1 MENKST
7 KAGILVVDDSPA
19 IRKSL
24 INLLEPLDANIVE
37 AENGKIALNQAIN
50 HNFDVIISDIDMPVM
65 DGIEFCRELKN
76 RPETRGIPVI
86 VVSAFDSEED
96 VNKGFQAGAAD
107 YLSKDHAKE
116 QLCDKVKEVMKK
128 AGFQRRQVIMVV
140 DDSETI
146 RHVVQNG
153 LEKNGYQ
160 TITAEN
166 GQQAMDLLKNIK
178 PDLILSDIDMP
189 VMNGFRFREIVRSK
203 HEFSDIPFIVMSAN
217 NDRGSM
223 KRMLKYGASAYICK
237 PFNIDQLVIMV
248 EKTLSDQFLMLFH
261 EKERLM
267 SERNLMVAS
276 ITSLVTALEARDA
289 YTKGH
294 SEAVGKI
301 VSGML
306 ALSGADR
313 IEIENGLLGGRLHD
327 IGKIG
332 ITDSILF
339 KEGRLTKEEFHKIK
353 MHPVIGA
360 GILEP
365 IPSLHNIVD
374 MVKHHHERMDG
385 AGYPDGL
392 KGSRIPLWAR
402 MTAVADTFH
411 ALTSDRPYR
420 KACCR
425 ENALQTIIDEKG
437 RQLCPD
443 CVSLFLQYIE
453 KNSSE
458 SDTGRKDK

>member
-1 MENKST
+1 MMENIRFK
-7 KAGILVVDDSPA
+7 KNNILVVDDSPA

-24 INLLEPLDANIVE
+24 INLLEPLDVNIIE
-37 AENGKIALNQAIN
+37 AENGSVGLNHAIN
-50 HNFDVIISDIDMPVM
+50 NNFDVIISDIDMPVM
-65 DGIEFCRELKN
+65 DGIEFCHELKN
-76 RPETRGIPVI
+76 RPETRGVPVI

-96 VNKGFQAGAAD
+96 VNRGFQAGAAD
-107 YLSKDHAKE
+107 YISKDHAKE
-116 QLCDKVKEVMKK
+116 QLCGKIKEIIKKVNY
-128 AGFQRRQVIMVV
+128 QRQQVIMVV

-146 RHVVQNG
+146 RIVVQNG

-160 TITAEN
+160 TIAAEN
-166 GQQAMDLLKNIK
+166 GKQALDLLQNIK

-189 VMNGFRFREIVRSK
+189 VMNGFQFREIVQSDDQ
-203 HEFSDIPFIVMSAN
+203 FSRIPFVVMSAN
-217 NDRGSM
+217 NDRAYM

-248 EKTLSDQFLMLFH
+248 EKTLSDQFLLLLH

-276 ITSLVTALEARDA
+276 ITSLVAALEARDV

-294 SEAVGKI
+294 SEVVGKI

-306 ALSGADR
+306 ALSGADK

-332 ITDSILF
+332 ITDNILF
-339 KEGRLTKEEFHKIK
+339 KKGRLTKDEFNKIK
-353 MHPVIGA
+353 LHPEIGA

-374 MVKHHHERMDG
+374 MVKFHHERMDG
-385 AGYPDGL
+385 GGYPDGL

-402 MTAVADTFH
+402 MTAVADTYH

-420 KACCR
+420 KASNN
-425 ENALQTIIDEKG
+425 ENALQMIENEKG

-443 CVSLFLQYIE
+443 CVALFLKYIE
-453 KNSSE
+453 NN
-458 SDTGRKDK
+458 